1 MATGLQKEILSPV
14 ASCCCLAMYV
24 QTNLGGI
31 SSKYSW
37 VSCGRT
43 LRSETIEPMS
53 IMELKLPSIS
63 SPIWTKTMNEK
74 PHPCTFHMLA
84 LQCCKVALNTVP
96 QYGYLIHIYSKN
108 HQNKP
113 DLGSYCLNLSLAFT
127 QHTVLEELFKSW
139 KYQSQYCKKK
149 KWCHTS

>member
-1 MATGLQKEILSPV
+1 MAAGLQKEILSPV

-31 SSKYSW
+31 SSEYSW

-43 LRSETIEPMS
+43 LRSEMTEPMS
-53 IMELKLPSIS
+53 ITELKLPSIS

-74 PHPCTFHMLA
+74 PHPCTFHMLT
-84 LQCCKVALNTVP
+84 LQCRKVALNTVP

-108 HQNKP
+108 HQNNP
-113 DLGSYCLNLSLAFT
+113 DLGSYWLDPSLAFT
-127 QHTVLEELFKSW
+127 RYMVLEKLFISW
-139 KYQSQYCKKK
+139 KYLSQHC
-149 KWCHTS
+149 